1 MGDAMITYHGRH
13 DEKIT
18 VDAVATALWAVSPR
32 REKQRRV
39 NWPQAG
45 GYSIL

>member
-18 VDAVATALWAVSPR
+18 VDAVATALWGCF
-32 REKQRRV
+32 
-39 NWPQAG
+39 PQA
-45 GYSIL
+45 